1 MFIIHFIAAV
11 LQGLQAHVE
20 RLARRYTVLLISVL
34 LILLIL
40 LETAPP
46 RFPRNEPILIPPG
59 ASITTASRILSK
71 HHAVY
76 SAWLFRGVFMLKGL
90 SSIQSGTYFFS
101 DRLTVFQVGAR
112 VYRGVTYDTV
122 LRITVPEGTTS
133 QGIAEILKRSEP
145 AFDTEAFIALAQPY
159 EGYLFPDTYF
169 FPPTAT
175 PTDVITRMRATFD
188 SKHTW
193 FTSSSTQISETDAVI
208 LASILEGEAK
218 TKEDKEIVAGILLHR
233 IASHMR
239 LQVDAPFGYERN
251 KKGYVPTRSDLE
263 TDTPYNTYLR
273 YGLPPTPINNPGYES
288 LYAATH
294 PTKTQYVYYLT
305 GSDGQMHYA
314 RTFAEH
320 IQNQHTYF
328 K

>member
-1 MFIIHFIAAV
+1 MYIVSLIHAV

-20 RLARRYTVLLISVL
+20 RLVRLYVLILAFLLLV
-34 LILLIL
+34 LILLFR
-40 LETAPP
+40 TAPP
-46 RFPRNEPILIPPG
+46 NFPRNQPILIPPG
-59 ASITTASRILSK
+59 TSITSASRVLAE
-71 HHAVY
+71 HHVVY
-76 SAWLFRGVFMLKGL
+76 SSWLFRGIFMLKGL

-101 DRLTVFQVGAR
+101 DRLNVFQVGAR
-112 VYRGVTYDTV
+112 LYRGVTYDKAV
-122 LRITVPEGTTS
+122 RITIPEGTS
-133 QGIAEILKRSEP
+133 VQGVADILKRSES
-145 AFDTEAFIALAQPY
+145 AFDVDTFMAEARLY

-175 PTDVITRMRATFD
+175 STEVITRMKTTFEVRR
-188 SKHTW
+188 TW
-193 FTSSSTQISETDAVI
+193 MTSTSTNISEHDAVI

-233 IASHMR
+233 IAIHMR

-251 KKGYVPTRSDLE
+251 MRGYVPTRLDIE

-294 PTKTQYVYYLT
+294 PVITSYLYYLT
-305 GSDGQMHYA
+305 GSDGKMHYA
-314 RTFAEH
+314 KTFAEH
-320 IQNQHTYF
+320 VQNQHLYF